1 MKMRLPAVLLSL
13 VAATAGAQDPPAP
26 AAGPV
31 CKPVEDVWI
40 LQMGNPPRE
49 YAVRM
54 TALQTVTLQDYDVRK
69 EGEIQRVLE
78 MAVET
83 TGGNRARFFWE
94 DKPEPVVKLS
104 GELEQKRREVEAAV
118 EQVTGIERA
127 DNKPARV
134 QKDYPVTTHT
144 GWAEFKLC
152 SESDVR
158 SLHQQ
163 LMQMWTGQK
172 RNE

>member
-1 MKMRLPAVLLSL
+1 M
-13 VAATAGAQDPPAP
+13 
-26 AAGPV
+26 
-31 CKPVEDVWI
+31 
-40 LQMGNPPRE
+40 
-49 YAVRM
+49 
-54 TALQTVTLQDYDVRK
+54 
-69 EGEIQRVLE
+69 
-78 MAVET
+78 
-83 TGGNRARFFWE
+83 
-94 DKPEPVVKLS
+94 
-104 GELEQKRREVEAAV
+104 
-118 EQVTGIERA
+118 TGIERA